1 VHVPATQLRVG
12 MTIIH
17 NNAPHRVMEVQ
28 HVTPGN
34 WRGMVHA
41 KLRNLKTG
49 TQSQT
54 RYRSVDTVE
63 RAEMEQHEMEFLYAS
78 GDEYVFMNT
87 ETFDQTS
94 LDAETLGDAV
104 KYLLSNSKLQI
115 EFFEGKPVGIDLPK
129 TVDLKV
135 TYTEPGL
142 KGATATNSPKP
153 ATLETGLVVQ
163 VPLFVEPGERIKV
176 DTRSG
181 EYLARA

>member
-1 VHVPATQLRVG
+1 VHISATQLRVG

-17 NNAPHRVMEVQ
+17 NNDPHRVMEVQ

-41 KLRNLKTG
+41 KLRNLRSG

-63 RAEMEQHEMEFLYAS
+63 RADMEQHEMEFLYAS

-87 ETFDQTS
+87 ATFDQIS
-94 LDAETLGDAV
+94 LDAETLGDTV
-104 KYLLSNSKLQI
+104 KYLLPNAKLQI
-115 EFFEGKPVGIDLPK
+115 EFFDGKPVGIDLPK
-129 TVDLKV
+129 TVDMKV
-135 TYTEPGL
+135 VYTEPGL
-142 KGATATNSPKP
+142 KGATATNAPKP

-163 VPLFVEPGERIKV
+163 VPTFVQIDDVIRV
-176 DTRSG
+176 DTTTG
-181 EYLARA
+181 EYLQRA

>member
-1 VHVPATQLRVG
+1 MLIPATQLRVG

-17 NNAPHRVMEVQ
+17 NSDPHRVMAVQ

-41 KLRNLKTG
+41 KLRNLRSG
-49 TQSQT
+49 SQSQT
-54 RYRSVDTVE
+54 RYRSVDQVE
-63 RAEMEQHEMEFLYAS
+63 RAEMEQHEMEYLYQN

-87 ETFDQTS
+87 QTYDQMS
-94 LDAETLGDAV
+94 LDADTLGEAV
-104 KYLLSNSKLQI
+104 KFLLSNMKLQI

-135 TYTEPGL
+135 TYTEPGM

-153 ATLETGLVVQ
+153 ATLETGLIVQ
-163 VPLFVEPGERIKV
+163 VPTFVQIGDVVRI
-176 DTRSG
+176 DTTTG
-181 EYLARA
+181 AYLQRA